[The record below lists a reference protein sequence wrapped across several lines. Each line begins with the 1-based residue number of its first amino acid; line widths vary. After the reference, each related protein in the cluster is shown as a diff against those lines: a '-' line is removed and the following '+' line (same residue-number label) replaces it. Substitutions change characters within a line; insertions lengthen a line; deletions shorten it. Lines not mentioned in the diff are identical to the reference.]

1 VQLCSRS
8 YHMLVAS
15 LPPLP
20 PHLVVT
26 RLPISLERLETRLR
40 MLAPEDA
47 RAMERLVAVMRWS
60 RQFEEATD
68 AGVVRRYH
76 ELMAEIRNPLI
87 LDVLA
92 HLMDVRMVTTALRRR
107 RRGLGPPPY
116 GIGRQFEHIRRN
128 FNRPDFALGHVYPQL
143 GRLAAL
149 FEAGNVLSFHRGLL
163 AAVWRMLKRRADDY
177 SFSFEAVVLYV
188 ARWNLL
194 AQWQQLEPERGRQVF
209 EALVTEAL
217 GKYADVYR

>member
-1 VQLCSRS
+1 MQLWSNS

-20 PHLVVT
+20 THLVVT
-26 RLPISLERLETRLR
+26 RLPISPERLDGRLR
-40 MLAPEDA
+40 LLAPEDA
-47 RAMERLVAVMRWS
+47 REMERLMAVMRWS

-68 AGVVRRYH
+68 AAVVRRYH

-92 HLMDVRMVTTALRRR
+92 NLMDVGMVTTALRRR
-107 RRGLGPPPY
+107 RRGLGPPPC

-128 FNRPDFALGHVYPQL
+128 FDRPDFALAHVYPQL
-143 GRLAAL
+143 GRLVAM
-149 FEAGNVLSFHRGLL
+149 FEAGDVLSFHRDLQV
-163 AAVWRMLKRRADDY
+163 AVWGMLKRRADDY

-209 EALVTEAL
+209 ETLVTEAL
-217 GKYADVYR
+217 GEYADVYR